1 MAKIRICIEP
11 GCKNTQTTKDFCRLH
26 YLRNWKTIKHEDQK
40 KAADRLNK
48 YVEGICKKNPERYM
62 DVIRRDIRNGKMD
75 RSDFLDEYSESGNS
89 EEIFESAGF
98 QDDATVDKLLSHI
111 KLDKDY

>member
-11 GCKNTQTTKDFCRLH
+11 GCKNSQTTKDFCRLH
-26 YLRNWKTIKHEDQK
+26 YVKNWKGIKQAEQK

-48 YVEGICKKNPERYM
+48 YVEGICKKHPERYM
-62 DVIRRDIRNGKMD
+62 DVIRRDIRNGRMD
-75 RSDFLDEYSESGNS
+75 RSDFLDDLSEGGNS

-98 QDDATVDKLLSHI
+98 HDDESLDKLISHI